1 MSLSEFYA
9 FLMMKFLCDR
19 IVLYFSCMLHRSK
32 KVGFV
37 LEQHLCHRWQGR
49 LTPAEVAMKVKD
61 FFRFYSTNRHK
72 MTTLTPSYHAEN
84 YSPEDNRFDL
94 RQFLYNTRWP
104 WQFRRIDQLVKSVE
118 VKELSSSISVEKRNM
133 EPTDAEVAA
142 VHSTGFGVPAA
153 SSSNPQAGKGT

>member
-1 MSLSEFYA
+1 LSA
-9 FLMMKFLCDR
+9 LA
-19 IVLYFSCMLHRSK
+19 
-32 KVGFV
+32 
-37 LEQHLCHRWQGR
+37 WQ
-49 LTPAEVAMKVKD
+49 
-61 FFRFYSTNRHK
+61 
-72 MTTLTPSYHAEN
+72 N

-118 VKELSSSISVEKRNM
+118 VRELSSSISVEKRNM